1 MAYSIELVAS
11 RRGKSAYDSSTE
23 LELHYQT
30 RGALLMT
37 TAVTQILADAPFTY
51 LDPVN
56 GITLVRDQLY
66 WDPLGREPDGTFPYA
81 MRLVYVDPS
90 RQDERRQLDTGEYK
104 ISFDTTGGTA
114 KFTTSKETIATYVAA
129 GDDAASYD
137 FKQAINVSGGEVQGI
152 DVVVPAMKFTVSY
165 RQALATITDTYVKL
179 LEDLT
184 GAVNSATFFGRPAGE
199 VLFLGASGS
208 QGTASDPQIDYHFLR
223 SRNVTGE
230 TIGDITG
237 VAKKG
242 HELLWCVFADEATD
256 AWVVKQPKAIKI
268 ERVYDLVDFAGLGI
282 GGGP

>member
-1 MAYSIELVAS
+1 
-11 RRGKSAYDSSTE
+11 
-23 LELHYQT
+23 
-30 RGALLMT
+30 
-37 TAVTQILADAPFTY
+37 
-51 LDPVN
+51 
-56 GITLVRDQLY
+56 
-66 WDPLGREPDGTFPYA
+66 

-114 KFTTSKETIATYVAA
+114 HFTTSKETVGTYIRA
-129 GDDAASYD
+129 DAAVGEYD
-137 FKQAINVSGGEVQGI
+137 FGQAINVSGGEVQGI

-165 RQALATITDTYVKL
+165 RQALATITDAYVKL

-184 GAVNSATFFGRPAGE
+184 GTVNNASFFGRSAGE

-230 TIGDITG
+230 TIGTITS

-242 HELLWCVFADEATD
+242 HEVLWCVFADQASDE
-256 AWVVKQPKAIKI
+256 WIVKSPLAIKV
-268 ERVYDLVDFAGLGI
+268 ERVYDLADFSSIAI
-282 GGGP
+282 GGT